1 LISSGISGIDL
12 VILILSIQHGSLVM
26 LQMFNVKVALVD
38 VSVDHGGSCDDE
50 YVVGDNDVL

>member
-1 LISSGISGIDL
+1 
-12 VILILSIQHGSLVM
+12 LILSIQHGSLVM
-26 LQMFNVKVALVD
+26 LQMFSVKVALVD